1 MAEYKFNADKDWIVL
16 IALGKLRKSW
26 ADLSDE
32 SLEDYP
38 NMKIN
43 RDFIIQSCDE
53 VAAELNAQRPVAWD
67 IVKDES

>member
-1 MAEYKFNADKDWIVL
+1 MSEYKFNADKDWVVL
-16 IALGKLRKSW
+16 VALGKLRKSW
-26 ADLSDE
+26 AEMSDE

-38 NMKIN
+38 NVKEN

-67 IVKDES
+67 IVK

>member
-1 MAEYKFNADKDWIVL
+1 MSKIEFSSDKDWIVFIGL
-16 IALGKLRKSW
+16 SKLRKSW
-26 ADLSDE
+26 ADMSDE
-32 SLEDYP
+32 YLEGYD
-38 NMKIN
+38 NVKVN

>member
-1 MAEYKFNADKDWIVL
+1 MSKYEFSSDKDWIVL

-26 ADLSDE
+26 SDLSDE

-38 NMKIN
+38 HMKSN
-43 RDFIIQSCDE
+43 RDFIIQECDE

-67 IVKDES
+67 IVKA